1 MITAKAFAGKH
12 YAVYGLA
19 RSGLA
24 TVEALLASGAKV
36 TAWDAKE
43 EARAQA
49 RPAGPPSRIAD
60 LDDADLAQFD
70 SLVVTPGLPLNRH
83 PIAQRARD
91 AGVEI
96 IGDIELFARARPEL
110 PPHKVVGITGT
121 NGKSTTTALVHHILK
136 TAGVPTTMGGNI
148 GLPILAQDPLP
159 EGGVYVLELSSY
171 QIDLTQSLDCD
182 VAVLLNIT
190 PDHLDRYESFEAYAA
205 SKARLFEMQ
214 STEHVARHL
223 PTTTRRCDDRH
234 RAIAASMPS
243 TTGSSSDDGDLRSE
257 QTRLAGLQGPHNAQ
271 NAAAAIAVCQAL
283 GHRLTSRSNE
293 GLRTYPGLPHRMERI
308 REKDGV
314 TFVNDSK
321 ATNPTATA
329 PALAA
334 FEHIRWICG
343 GQAKTDNLDECAPH
357 LRPCRARPIPL
368 AKRANC
374 SLRSCRRT
382 WLWHSAKRSSAR
394 WARRLRRR
402 SAGDTV
408 LLSPACASF
417 DQFRDFEDR
426 GDQFRRSGGGVMIK
440 SISGQIKAKA
450 ALMDPSHY
458 GRSDTSALGR
468 WFWEIDKVLLLLV
481 TRADRD
487 RPDRGRRRLARRRR
501 SAIRAATSASTS
513 FIISGASSRGSRS
526 AFR

>member
-1 MITAKAFAGKH
+1 VITAKAFAGKN

-43 EARAQA
+43 EARAKA
-49 RPAGPPSRIAD
+49 PVGAKIANLDETD
-60 LDDADLAQFD
+60 LSQFD
-70 SLVVTPGLPLNRH
+70 NLVVTPGLPLNRH
-83 PIAQRARD
+83 PIAKRARE

-159 EGGVYVLELSSY
+159 DGGVYVLELSSY

-205 SKARLFEMQ
+205 SKGRLLRMQ
-214 STEHVARHL
+214 TGDEDHTGIVSLWTE
-223 PTTTRRCDDRH
+223 
-234 RAIAASMPS
+234 ASA
-243 TTGSSSDDGDLRSE
+243 DQADGWELDQFVTFISPE
-257 QTRLAGLQGPHNAQ
+257 YPDPDQHSYLALQGPHNLE
-271 NAAAAIAVCQAL
+271 NLTAARVVCERLGLSAARIEL
-283 GHRLTSRSNE
+283 
-293 GLRTYPGLPHRMERI
+293 GLRTYPGLPHRMERVLK
-308 REKDGV
+308 KDGV
-314 TFVNDSK
+314 LFVNDSK

-334 FEHIRWICG
+334 FPAIRWILG

-357 LRPCRARPIPL
+357 FGHVRSAYTIGEAADLFERLLAPHIPV
-368 AKRANC
+368 KNC
-374 SLRSCRRT
+374 GKLEEAVRQ
-382 WLWHSAKRSSAR
+382 AAQD
-394 WARRLRRR
+394 AE
-402 SAGDTV
+402 AGDTV

-426 GDQFRRSGGGVMIK
+426 GDQF
-440 SISGQIKAKA
+440 KALVG
-450 ALMDPSHY
+450 AL
-458 GRSDTSALGR
+458 
-468 WFWEIDKVLLLLV
+468 
-481 TRADRD
+481 
-487 RPDRGRRRLARRRR
+487 
-501 SAIRAATSASTS
+501 
-513 FIISGASSRGSRS
+513 
-526 AFR
+526 